1 MMSLPGRGC
10 PRAGY
15 GLAEP
20 EPLAQGHVGAR
31 GGGPSRTVPG
41 LWHLT
46 LFRWNEG
53 GAPRVTRAHG

>member
-1 MMSLPGRGC
+1 MSLPGRGY
-10 PRAGY
+10 AGVGS

-20 EPLAQGHVGAR
+20 EPLEQRHVGAR

-53 GAPRVTRAHG
+53 GAPRVTRALG

>member
-1 MMSLPGRGC
+1 MSLPGRGY
-10 PRAGY
+10 AGVGY

-20 EPLAQGHVGAR
+20 ERLVQGHVGPR
-31 GGGPSRTVPG
+31 GGDPSRTVPG

-53 GAPRVTRAHG
+53 GAPRATRAHG